1 MSLQELISNYGYLT
15 ITVGTFFEG
24 ETVLI
29 LGGLAAH
36 RGFLLLPG
44 VVACAFLGA
53 FCGNQLYFHIG
64 RHKGAQF
71 LATRPALQ
79 KKSEKLFAIAE
90 KHQTLLILGFS
101 FTYGLRTVAPFLLG
115 ATKISA
121 VKFFL
126 LSMIGTFTW
135 AALVGSL
142 GFFFGYALTS
152 MFGNIKQY
160 EAVIFVSLAGIGV
173 VFWLFRYLK
182 QRW

>member
-15 ITVGTFFEG
+15 ITVGTFLEG

-36 RGFLLLPG
+36 RGFLLLPL

-64 RHKGAQF
+64 RHKGASF
-71 LATRPALQ
+71 LANRPVWQ
-79 KKSEKLFAIAE
+79 KKSEKIFAIAE
-90 KHQTLLILGFS
+90 KHQNLLILGFS
-101 FTYGLRTVAPFLLG
+101 FTYGLRTVTPFLLG
-115 ATKISA
+115 VAKISA

-126 LSMIGTFTW
+126 LSMIGTFAW
-135 AALVGSL
+135 ASIVGSL
-142 GFFFGYALTS
+142 GYFFGYALTS

-160 EAVIFVSLAGIGV
+160 EPAIFATLAGFAV
-173 VFWLFRYLK
+173 AFWLIRYLK
-182 QRW
+182 HRR